1 MICCSSFTD
10 QPVVYKCAMHMMT
23 EPDFLWNMVLSR
35 VHCSFEVSFAGKPY
49 RRQLLSSRRQHRD
62 ASTATPAPR
71 RQHRDDCT
79 PAAVPRADAEDTE
92 KNDKTCA

>member
-1 MICCSSFTD
+1 MLHYSQD
-10 QPVVYKCAMHMMT
+10 QPVVNKCAMHMMT

-35 VHCSFEVSFAGKPY
+35 VHCSFEVSFAWKPY
-49 RRQLLSSRRQHRD
+49 RRQLLSS
-62 ASTATPAPR
+62 R

-92 KNDKTCA
+92 KNDKDKTCA